1 MPGHTTNKYNMR
13 YVEMTQQ
20 KIADLNDLSDLVK
33 RVNDPALYIQNTR
46 ETEKYGRPYHLRT
59 LRKVSILDKDE
70 AEQLLRKVDSSITLK
85 PTSAKLTSYTQA
97 APFEFQHQG
106 KTFYIATRR
115 KVESGGK
122 SVKGFNK
129 KELTPV
135 TLGLGNV
142 YTSKK
147 ELYQD
152 IKRLV
157 IEKYEDDRQNALLHV
172 LDNAMQFGSQKPM
185 PEELQYVLT
194 GTNLKQISQDFGECI
209 APLCYADDSQTIE
222 FPPGN
227 EPVVDVIVGGQ
238 KIAVK
243 SLSGSGNSL
252 VKMKKIVDTYKDTID
267 PKDLQRQARY
277 ATIQKL
283 ADPGRSVINL
293 ILELCTDLKTPEMV
307 QLIADTIPNISITK
321 LDDLIKAV
329 KVLIYK
335 DNKLIPYQDVIA
347 KCKVILG
354 ASQHKVFGI
363 PRDVATTGEKKF
375 QRDPVQYTAYMLT
388 YGLGKGLENVIVRGI
403 DKDAYAEIIKDIMTQ
418 VEASVGFVGV
428 NANGIIDLKI
438 KKFSDLDFKFDYH
451 AFTTNPGNNRPGFA
465 IISN

>member
-1 MPGHTTNKYNMR
+1 
-13 YVEMTQQ
+13 MTEPQV
-20 KIADLNDLSDLVK
+20 ADLNDLSDLVK
-33 RVNDPALYIQNTR
+33 KINNPALYIQNTK

-59 LRKVSILDKDE
+59 LKKVAELDKDE
-70 AEQLLRKVDSSITLK
+70 AEQLLRKVDASITLK
-85 PTSAKLTSYTQA
+85 PTSAKLTSYSQA

-135 TLGLGNV
+135 TLGLGNL
-142 YTSKK
+142 YNSKK

-152 IKRLV
+152 IKKLV
-157 IEKYEDDRQNALLHV
+157 MQKYEDDRQDALLYI
-172 LDNAMQFGSQKPM
+172 LDNAINFGSQTPI
-185 PEELQYVLT
+185 PENLQYVLT

-227 EPVVDVIVGGQ
+227 EPVVDVVVGTTR
-238 KIAVK
+238 IAVK

-252 VKMKKIVDTYKDTID
+252 VKMKDIVDTYADTID
-267 PKDLQRQARY
+267 PKDLQRQAKY

-283 ADPGRSVINL
+283 ADPGRKVIDL
-293 ILELCTDLKTPEMV
+293 ILELCMDLKTPEMV
-307 QLIADTIPNISITK
+307 QLIADTVPDMSITK
-321 LDDLIKAV
+321 LDDLKKAV
-329 KVLIYK
+329 NVLIYK
-335 DNKLIPYQDVIA
+335 DNKLIPYQDVIE

-354 ASQHKVFGI
+354 ANGRTVFGM

-375 QRDPVQYTAYMLT
+375 LRDPLIYTAYMLT

-428 NANGIIDLKI
+428 NANGIVDLKM